1 MAEQR
6 SALESIYRTGQIGVK
21 GHLIGTSICERRDRK
36 LVQISGWQDSFES
49 VCVKLAA
56 VLKSEIPNDLRQ
68 AKSFDDRSIFRVG
81 PERLWV
87 VGASNDKIMHQLDSV
102 LLGDETTLTEIG
114 HSRTVLRI
122 SGPESDTLLNLGLPI
137 DLDSKVFPVNTFVQ
151 SAIHHMSVLVHRID
165 ITKELVFDIYIS
177 RELAITFWEWL
188 TEAAAPLGCEI
199 KQPDR
204 SA

>member
-21 GHLIGTSICERRDRK
+21 GHLISTSICECRDRK
-36 LVQISGWQDSFES
+36 LVQISGWQDSFKS

-68 AKSFDDRSIFRVG
+68 AKSFDGRSIFRVG

-102 LLGDETTLTEIG
+102 SLGDEATLTEIG

-122 SGPESDTLLNLGLPI
+122 SGPESDTLLNRGLPI
-137 DLDSKVFPVNTFVQ
+137 DLDSKIFPVNTFVQ
-151 SAIHHMSVLVHRID
+151 STIHHMSVLVHRID
-165 ITKELVFDIYIS
+165 IAKELVFDIYIS

>member
-1 MAEQR
+1 MAEKR
-6 SALESIYRTGQIGVK
+6 SALVSIYRTGQIGVK
-21 GHLIGTSICERRDRK
+21 SHLIGTSICERRERK
-36 LVQISGWQDSFES
+36 LVQISGWQGSFES
-49 VCVKLAA
+49 VCIRLAV
-56 VLKSEIPNDLRQ
+56 VLKSEIPNNLRQ
-68 AKSFDDRSIFRVG
+68 AKSFGDRSIFRVG

-87 VGASNDKIMHQLDSV
+87 IGASNDKILHQLDSV
-102 LLGDETTLTEIG
+102 SFGDEAILTEIG

-122 SGPESDTLLNLGLPI
+122 SGPESDTLLNRGLPI
-137 DLDSKVFPVNTFVQ
+137 DLDPKVFPVNAFAQ
-151 SAIHHMSVLVHRID
+151 STIHHMSVLVHRVD